1 MQQRLLSN
9 WIESYLHFTRHDES
23 PEQFHRWTAY
33 TILAAAVNRNIWMS
47 TRGYYKLFPN
57 LYVLFIG
64 PSGVGKS
71 SSSGIGVEVLRETT
85 LKVNIYKDFITPPA
99 LMEFMS
105 RSSVSTE
112 FQFGGKTVITQ
123 KTPLLLYASELGNL
137 LSIRSGIREL
147 TLLLTELFNKQGD
160 HEDTTNKRGTIK
172 IKKPSVTFFACC
184 FPEWIEEELV
194 SISLRSGFL
203 GRMLVV
209 TGNAKRHRSSSI
221 KLTPQDMT
229 LRKALI
235 HDLEIIGAL
244 YGEFK
249 WSPDAETMWDTWYND
264 QPMDMSSDGMEIA
277 GFGSRR
283 EQFAQ
288 RLAMLT
294 AVGRG
299 NDPIIEVSDLKTGIG
314 MVSYCERNI
323 KKMGSS
329 SDEYKTT
336 AKVKK
341 NLTTFCKHVP
351 HTEIDLGLLMKRV
364 SKWANKRKLEEVLDQ
379 LSLEGF
385 INVRGRKIII
395 EGPFED

>member
-1 MQQRLLSN
+1 MQQRRLSN
-9 WIESYLHFTRHDES
+9 WIDSYLHFTRHDES
-23 PEQFHRWTAY
+23 PEQYHRWTAY
-33 TILAAAVNRNIWMS
+33 TIIAAAVNRNIWMS

-71 SSSGIGVEVLRETT
+71 SSSGIGVEILRETT

-105 RSSVSTE
+105 RSSISTE
-112 FQFGGKTVITQ
+112 YQFGGKTIMTK

-209 TGNAKRHRSSSI
+209 TGSAKRHRSPNI
-221 KLTPQDMT
+221 KLTPEDLE
-229 LRKALI
+229 LRKDLI

-249 WSPDAETMWDTWYND
+249 WSPEAEAMWNTWYND
-264 QPMDMSSDGMEIA
+264 QPMDMSTDGMEIA

-288 RLAMLT
+288 RLAILT

-299 NDPIIEVSDLKTGIG
+299 NDPIIEASDLKTGIA

-323 KKMGSS
+323 RKMGATNDDFKLISRVRKS
-329 SDEYKTT
+329 
-336 AKVKK
+336 
-341 NLTTFCKHVP
+341 LTTFCKRKHGV
-351 HTEIDLGLLMKRV
+351 EIDLAVLMTRV
-364 SKWANKRKLEEVLDQ
+364 SRILNKRKLEEILEQ
-379 LSLEGF
+379 LALEGF
-385 INVRGRKIII
+385 VNIRGRKIII
-395 EGPFED
+395 QGPFDD

>member
-1 MQQRLLSN
+1 MN
-9 WIESYLHFTRHDES
+9 
-23 PEQFHRWTAY
+23 
-33 TILAAAVNRNIWMS
+33 

-71 SSSGIGVEVLRETT
+71 SSSSIGIEILRETS

-112 FQFGGKTVITQ
+112 YQFGGKTVITQ

-137 LSIRSGIREL
+137 LSLRSGIREL

-160 HEDTTNKRGTIK
+160 HEDTTNKRGNIK
-172 IKKPSVTFFACC
+172 IKKPNVTFFACC

-209 TGNAKRHRSSSI
+209 TGSHKRHRSPSI
-221 KLTPQDMT
+221 RLTPEDVE
-229 LRKALI
+229 LRKDLI

-249 WSPDAETMWDTWYND
+249 WSPEAEQMWSTWYYD
-264 QPMDMSSDGMEIA
+264 QPMDMTTDGMEIA

-288 RLAMLT
+288 RLAILT
-294 AVGRG
+294 AIGRG
-299 NDPIIEVSDLKTGIG
+299 NDLIITADDLKTGIS
-314 MVSYCERNI
+314 MVRYCENNI
-323 KKMGSS
+323 RSMGAT
-329 SDEYKTT
+329 SDEH
-336 AKVKK
+336 KVIQKVRK
-341 NLTTFCKHVP
+341 NLTTFCKRVP
-351 HTEIDLGLLMKRV
+351 NTNIDLGLLMQRV
-364 SKWANKRKLEEVLDQ
+364 SKWANKRKLEEILEQ
-379 LSLEGF
+379 LALEGF
-385 INVRGRKIII
+385 INVRGRTIII
-395 EGPFED
+395 QGPFED